1 MIYIFYSYISEK
13 NHGLLLQK
21 FLSNFPLDFQQKILS
36 YRRWQDAQLSLLG
49 RLLLNQGILKN
60 SQLKTVNSKILF
72 NDYNKPYFEDKEIN
86 FNISHSGEIVICAIS
101 EPYTIGVDIE
111 VMNTININDFKSQM
125 TTNEWNLIVNATNQ
139 KVAFYNYWTQ
149 KEAVVK
155 AHGKGLSIPLQSF
168 EIKDNATS
176 VDAKMFYTSK
186 VDLEEDYMCYIA
198 YEQEIN
204 TDNVIVKKI
213 AIEDILSSVLV

>member
-125 TTNEWNLIVNATNQ
+125 TVNEWNLIVNTTNQ

-198 YEQEIN
+198 YGQEIN